1 MVLKEKSSYKGLV
14 KNILFKM
21 SGINKRQHDFLVEI
35 FGLFLGIKG
44 RLNFLRFGRYG
55 NRGEQGYRSR
65 FSRDFDFLSFNG
77 ELLAAQGGVR
87 KIVAIDPVSYT
98 HLRAHETDS
107 YLVCR

>member
-21 SGINKRQHDFLVEI
+21 SGINKRQNDFLIEI

-44 RLNFLRFGRYG
+44 RPDFLRFGRY
-55 NRGEQGYRSR
+55 GEQGYRSR
-65 FSRDFDFLSFNG
+65 FSRDFDFLAFNG
-77 ELLAAQGGVR
+77 ELVAAQGGVR